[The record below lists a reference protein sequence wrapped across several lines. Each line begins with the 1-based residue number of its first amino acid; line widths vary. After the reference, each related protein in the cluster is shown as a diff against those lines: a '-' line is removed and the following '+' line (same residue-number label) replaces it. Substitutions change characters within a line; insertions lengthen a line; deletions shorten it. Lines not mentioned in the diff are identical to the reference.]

1 MKISN
6 RNYPQTATNY
16 FMNKYF
22 TKLLVALLFVL
33 GTVGAKA
40 QVTVTNPGNTTP
52 GLAASYLSLADA
64 VTALNAQTAISGP
77 VIIAVDP
84 ANPQTAPNGGYTITA
99 LLTGASSTNMVT
111 FEGNANTIT
120 ASAALTAGVL
130 HDAIFE
136 IIGSDFIT
144 IQNFV
149 MNENAANTT
158 TAAGT
163 NNMTEFGVALF
174 YATTTN
180 GAQNITIQNN
190 TIDLNRTY
198 VNTFGIYSNSTH
210 AATTITTSATATTTA
225 GGNSGLKIYGN
236 TITDVN
242 MGIVVVGPTAVADMN
257 TGVDV
262 GGAGLSTGNTITN
275 FGTTTTGLSGYVN
288 VSGTINGILVRNS
301 LGFNVSYNS
310 LTSSSGATGVTAG
323 TLNGIQIPA
332 ASTTAGTT
340 TVTSN
345 INNNTIALTSHVLA
359 GTINGINLPS
369 GYGTLNTTTNINA
382 NNFTTLNHTI
392 AAATGTITAITHLG
406 STTNGPITHSINNN
420 TFTNLTSSSTGS
432 FTFISNSWA
441 RPTGGS
447 SNINNNSIVTAFNKT
462 GAGGTVTL
470 YTSNS
475 TSGATI
481 TETNTGNNFSNITV
495 TGATT
500 IAGWGSTDGGSPTKT
515 VTGNTFNNWT
525 GGTSAIT
532 VLAVSFSGA
541 ATVSGNTITNIT
553 GAGNVT
559 GLSSSGGTQTIS
571 NNTINTLS
579 SSGASAVVTG
589 ISISGGTTQIVSGH
603 TIHTLSASGATSPQV
618 NGILVSSGTT
628 VNLIKNKI
636 YGLSVSGAISTTSP
650 AVNGISLT
658 GGTTVNTYNNL
669 IGELTAPL
677 ANLTDAIRGISVS
690 STSTSTTQNVYYNTV
705 NIIASSTGANFGT
718 TGIFHAASATGTTA
732 ALNLRN
738 NIIVNNSTPAGTG
751 LTVAYRRS
759 VGTAGTLANYANSSN
774 NNLFYAGTPGASN
787 LIYSDGTG
795 SAQTLALYKAGIF
808 TAGTIA
814 PRDNGSVTENPPF
827 LSTSGASANFLHIDP
842 AIATQVESGATA
854 IGGITDDYDGDVRN
868 VSTPDIGADEGTF
881 TLADISGP
889 TISYSVLPNTLCLTA
904 PVLTATITD
913 ASIVNTTAGTR
924 PRLYYK
930 KSGDANTF
938 NDNTNATD
946 GWKYVEATG
955 LGGSPFSFTA
965 DYSLLFTGAPI
976 AGETIQYFVVA
987 QDMAGTPN
995 VGINS
1000 GTFFATPASVA
1011 LTAGAFPL
1019 TGTINSY
1026 SLLAGI
1032 APTGITV
1039 GSGGTYNSLTEAGA
1053 GGLFAA
1059 INAGGLTANTTITVI
1074 SNTTETGA
1082 VALNQLAYGCAG
1094 PYTLTIVP
1102 QTATSPVVSG
1112 TVAGPMINL
1121 NGADNVIFD
1130 GSNNGSSSKD
1140 MTFSNTNTGGSVFQ
1154 FINDATT
1161 NTVKNSIILGVN
1173 SSAASGSIVFSTSTG
1188 SLGNSSN
1195 IINNNDIR
1203 DGATVPVNAIYSS
1216 GTGAALNASNTIS
1229 DNNIFNWTAS
1239 GILVTAT
1246 GTGNSWIVSNNNVY
1260 QTASRTS
1267 TLTAISFA
1275 GGNTHTVSGN
1285 KLYQTTGTIGAAYTG
1300 ISITGATNG
1309 HTVNSN
1315 SIGGAAA
1322 NRSGTALEVTTGST
1336 NLTAILLTVGT
1347 TTATNVN
1354 SNTISN
1360 ISTSTTSTL
1369 SSVFGVSV
1377 TSGNVNIGTGGANT
1391 FGGAA
1396 AVYDTIRNAYDNGI
1410 INNSGSGVV
1419 DIQNNIIGN
1428 VSYYRNAGDRTA
1440 GINVSAGTVTIRNNT
1455 IRDFNVNGTGTA
1467 FSFLPVGILIST
1479 ATSGNLVEGNQVYN
1493 IRNTN
1498 TGTSAYTTAGIVI
1511 SGGVTG
1517 TTVSKNNVYNILGDG
1532 TGTGTSSPRIFG
1544 IYNSSG
1550 SVTYSNNMIGV
1561 GNTAGLESRITG
1573 IEDAGTGTNNYYFN
1587 SVSVTGTNSAGA
1599 NNSYAF
1605 NRSGTAT
1612 VDIKNNIF
1620 SNTRSG
1626 GTGFHVAIANSNAA
1640 ATGWAA
1646 TASNY
1651 NDLYSSTP
1659 STLGQWLGTALANN
1673 RDFTGW
1679 KAAQGAGT
1687 PGSGGD
1693 ANSLNVI
1700 PGFFSA
1706 TNLHIPAATSGPLES
1721 GGTPAGGITSDIDN
1735 DVRPGPAGST
1745 NGGATQVDIGADE
1758 FDGIPASN
1766 MTYVS
1771 STTTQTN
1778 VSNVA
1783 TNTTNQQVIGI
1794 EIVTT
1799 GALNPL
1805 NVTSFTLN
1813 TNGTTNVADI
1823 ANAKLWYTG
1832 TSSTFATT
1840 TQVGSTV
1847 AAPNGSFPITATQAL
1862 AEGTNYFWLTYD
1874 VPCSATATN
1883 VIDAECNSLTVGS
1896 AQTPTVQA
1904 PAGSRTIVTGPLSG
1918 TYTVG
1923 GGGAYATLTDAIAD
1937 VNTKG
1942 LAGNTTFSIL
1952 NSLTEAGTMTI
1963 NQWTECGAGN
1973 YTLTIKPAA
1982 ATTPT
1987 ISTSSTTAV
1996 LKLNGADRVIID
2008 GSNNGSTSRD
2018 MTISNTNTGTS
2029 SAVIWVASA
2038 SASDGANNNIIKNCN
2053 LTGNATT
2060 TTLMGIFQGG
2070 TASISTT
2077 GSALTNNAS
2086 NTYQNNQV
2094 TLVQYGVFVRGVDAA
2109 TLGTGLQVIQNTIG
2123 TPANGFGFTGVTVQ
2137 YQTAALIESNEIQ
2150 NQVQASTANSGGV
2163 IILDNQNSTISKNNI
2178 HNLNYTGSSTGK
2190 MVGIHTSSAT
2200 YNVVGS
2206 PSNLTISNN
2215 IIYDLKSTATST
2227 SWNTS
2232 GISNGGGYGDK
2243 YYYNTVYLTG
2253 SLSGT
2258 GGTGGSACFA
2268 NGNGLT
2274 STNADA
2280 LDLRNNVFAM
2290 TGTSVAA
2297 ATLYAHYTTRTS
2309 LAGFTLNYNS
2319 LFVNATAPAVGHYGR
2334 FNAVNYTTF
2343 ANWQAVA
2350 GEANS
2355 IGVNPLLNSATNLRP
2370 GLGSLLLNAGTPVT
2384 VLDDI
2389 TGFTRSVAMPTIGA
2403 YEQASDGTA
2412 PTITYTPL
2420 TIDCSTGD
2428 RLLAGVTI
2436 ADPSMVHTAG
2446 ALQPRVYF
2454 RKNAGTWFSSQGTL
2468 MTGNGTSGTWDFTIS
2483 AATMGGLTS
2492 ADVIDY
2498 YVIAQ
2503 DQAGVPNIGSN
2514 PAAGLVATDVNTVTT
2529 HPTSPNSTT
2538 VGTTLNGTYTVGGA
2552 GNYPTLTAAINVYNT
2567 GCLTGAVIFNLLDA
2581 SYSAGETFPIS
2592 INSNATASATN
2603 TLTIRPTQP
2612 ATVVSGNGTGSLI
2625 TLNGADYVT
2634 IDGRVGGAGASQL
2647 TITNTNATGS
2657 AITFIND
2664 ATNNSVIYSALK
2676 SDNTSTGVVNFL
2688 GTTGTTGNDIN
2699 TIDNCNI
2706 GPNAA
2711 NPIYCIYSLGSNASL
2726 DNSSITISNNNIF
2739 DYFSASLASAGM
2751 NINSFS
2757 SGWTITNNNFYQTAT
2772 RTTTVSN
2779 QHSGVFISNS
2789 GTGYTI
2795 SGNSIGG
2802 STAGAGGTAW
2812 TIAGA
2817 FTNRFVGISVSAGAT
2832 ATTSIQGNTIANF
2845 NVNTTSSATTANGNF
2860 SGIWVSGGNA
2870 NIGTT
2875 TGNTI
2880 GSGTGTGSITVTL
2893 QTNTGGT
2900 ANMISYSGAG
2910 TADIRNNT
2918 IGSINLVGAT
2928 TSIGQGINGI
2938 YVSGGTPTIIGN
2950 TIGSNGTANSINS
2963 LTAATVTQS
2972 LHGIQVTSGVT
2983 TGTSVA
2989 ITGNT
2994 IANMNQSST
3003 GTSAVIR
3010 GIIYSGTVQADIS
3023 SNIIHDITGASA
3035 NTTVAGGATA
3045 VQGICYTGTSP
3056 AGGTISLNE
3065 VYAIRA
3071 TNTGAVQNNPTGIG
3085 YSNPSNGVI
3094 FRNKIYDI
3102 TNASTMAVATT
3113 PPTAIGLLLRA
3124 ALGSGVTV
3132 SNNMISL
3139 GNGQTTN
3146 TEFIGIINSFNTNTL
3161 FLYHNTVNIEG
3172 AAAAG
3177 ALPSFGFLRG
3187 DNSAAS
3193 AITSAVDLRNN
3204 IFNNSRTG
3212 GTGIHYAIG
3221 NNYGNAASSA
3231 TGWPATASNYNAL
3244 NGSGGI
3250 GYWNTTQN
3258 FAGWKAASGG
3268 DANSISAYPIT
3279 FVNTAVGDLHLNMGV
3294 TATPYE
3300 SGGGTGTGIT
3310 IDYDN
3315 DARPG
3320 PAGSV
3325 NGGATAPDMGADEF
3339 DGVPLDLFVPA
3350 ITYTPLTNTSCLTN
3364 RPFTASAT
3372 DNSGINGTIGTRP
3385 RIYYKRSTDG
3395 NVWNDNTNGTDGW
3408 KYTEATNGSSPF
3420 AFVID
3425 YSLLN
3430 GGTGVILGNTVQY
3443 FVVAQDLAST
3453 PNVAINSG
3461 TFAATPASVALTGAA
3476 FPIGGTINSYTIV
3489 TGLNTTLTV
3498 GAAGDYPTLT
3508 GATGL
3513 FNAINANGLLGNT
3526 TVNILD
3532 ASVTETGAIALNQI
3546 QDGGCTLNS
3555 YTLLIKPNAAVT
3567 ATLTGTL
3574 NNAALV
3580 RILSNNVTI
3589 DGSNSGGVT
3598 RDLTITNTST
3608 TGPSVLLFGSTGTT
3622 PITNSTVKNSI
3633 VINGSNT
3640 ASAIVVSDAVTLGN
3654 PGYFNNITIQNN
3666 SIQQAFIGVFAN
3678 AATVAGNGSGTLMTG
3693 NDLNTAGANS
3703 IRLVGLYAQG
3713 VDGVTIT
3720 NNNIANISN
3729 ANAESPRGIWLA
3741 TGTNAG
3747 TVSGN
3752 NISTLANT
3760 NTGAFNVTGIYITPG
3775 STASAITVN
3784 NNTITGLTNAGTG
3797 TTFGGIITTSPNTN
3811 VTNNTISTLT
3821 QDGAGSANFA
3831 SGILQSGASNSTLS
3845 GNTVSAITSS
3855 TSCSAAGIVI
3865 LGSSTGM
3872 NILRNRVS
3880 NIKNTSATGWG
3891 SSGIFLGSSSTT
3903 ANTNVF
3909 NNLIYD
3915 VASFGFDDVDFT
3927 DNGYGIVVNSGGG
3940 YNIRFN
3946 SVNMNTD
3953 QTAVAGRPSAINI
3966 GAAVTTA
3973 ASLDIRNNI
3982 FANTQTTGNRYAI
3995 ISEAANTVFSS
4006 INYNDYY
4013 STGTAI
4019 GYNGAIEYA
4028 NLAALQGYTTQDA
4041 NSLAGDPL
4049 FTSPTNLNLLAASP
4063 MIGTG
4068 TTIAGVTNDY
4078 VNSTRNSPPSIGAY
4092 ENKIVV
4098 SAQTF
4103 LQGTYNTTSLR
4114 HNDVTAAWAAV
4125 LNANALAQPYN
4136 TVPFGNYAGTES
4148 VTAGFFTST
4157 GATTDIVDWV
4167 LIELRDAVTPAT
4179 IVTRRAAFI
4188 REDGLIVDLDGVSPV
4203 SLRGFNAGNYFINI
4217 RHRNHLGVRSAAT
4230 QLIDGSAVVPT
4241 PYNFSSA
4248 QAQAFQNGAVLT
4260 NPAQAPLAGS
4270 KFGMWGGNANNTN
4283 TNVRFTGLNN
4293 DAAAILA
4300 ALGGNQAGVLSNVY
4314 NIADLNLNGTVRYTG
4329 LNNDPAVL
4337 LSVLSAV
4344 QSAVY
4349 NQH

>member
-1 MKISN
+1 M
-6 RNYPQTATNY
+6 R
-16 FMNKYF
+16 
-22 TKLLVALLFVL
+22 KLCLLL
-33 GTVGAKA
+33 LTVCFAAFANA

-52 GLAASYLSLADA
+52 GLAATYGSLAAAITD
-64 VTALNAQTAISGP
+64 LNLQTAISGP
-77 VIIAVDP
+77 VTITLDP
-84 ANPQTAPNGGYTITA
+84 ANPQTTPVGGYSITA
-99 LLTGASSTNMVT
+99 ILTGASAVNTVT
-111 FEGNANTIT
+111 FEGSGNTIT
-120 ASAALTAGVL
+120 AFTPQASGIL

-149 MNENAANTT
+149 MQENAANTT

-163 NNMTEFGVALF
+163 NNMTEWGVALL
-174 YATTTN
+174 YASTTN

-198 VNTFGIYSNSTH
+198 QNTFGIYSNSTH
-210 AATTITTSATATTTA
+210 TATTVTTSATATTTA
-225 GGNSGLKIYGN
+225 GGNSGLKIYTN

-257 TGVDV
+257 TGVDI
-262 GGAGLSTGNTITN
+262 GGAGAGTGNTITN
-275 FGTTTTGLSGYVN
+275 FGTTTTGVSGYAN
-288 VSGTINGILVRNS
+288 LSITINGILIRNS

-310 LTSSSGATGVTAG
+310 LTSSSGAAGVTAG

-332 ASTTAGTT
+332 ASTTGGTT
-340 TVTSN
+340 TVSSS
-345 INNNTIALTSHVLA
+345 INNNTLALTSHVLA
-359 GTINGINLPS
+359 GAINGINLPS
-369 GYGTLNTTTNINA
+369 GYGTLNTTITINA

-392 AAATGTITAITHLG
+392 AAATGTITAITQSG
-406 STTNGPITHSINNN
+406 STTNGPITHSISNN

-432 FTFISNSWA
+432 FTFISNNWA
-441 RPTGGS
+441 RPTGGTG
-447 SNINNNSIVTAFNKT
+447 NINNNSIVTAFNKT
-462 GAGGTVTL
+462 GAGGTLTL
-470 YTSNS
+470 YNSNS

-481 TETNTGNNFSNITV
+481 NEINTGNNFSNITV

-500 IAGWGSTDGGSPTKT
+500 IAGWASTDGGSPTKT
-515 VTGNTFNNWT
+515 VTGNTFNNWS

-532 VLAVSFSGA
+532 ALSVSFSGA
-541 ATVSGNTITNIT
+541 ASVSGNTITNIT
-553 GAGNVT
+553 GTGNVT
-559 GLSSSGGTQTIS
+559 GLASSGGTQTIS
-571 NNTINTLS
+571 NNTINSLS
-579 SSGASAVVTG
+579 SSGASGVVIG

-628 VNLIKNKI
+628 VNLFKNKI

-677 ANLTDAIRGISVS
+677 ASLTDAIRGISVS
-690 STSTSTTQNVYYNTV
+690 STSTTTTQNVYYNSV
-705 NIIASSTGANFGT
+705 NVSATSTGANFGT
-718 TGIFHAASATGTTA
+718 TGIFHAASATATTA
-732 ALNLRN
+732 TLNLRN
-738 NIIVNNSTPAGTG
+738 NILVNNSTPAGTG
-751 LTVAYRRS
+751 VVTVFRRS
-759 VGTAGTLANYANSSN
+759 AAATLGNYGTASN
-774 NNLFYAGTPGASN
+774 NNDFYTTTGSVMH
-787 LIYSDGTG
+787 DGTT
-795 SAQTLALYKAGIF
+795 AFNIAAFKA
-808 TAGTIA
+808 AVA
-814 PRDNGSVTENPPF
+814 PRDATSFSEDPEF
-827 LSTSGASANFLHIDP
+827 QSTSGANANFLKYRTDVSKQI
-842 AIATQVESGATA
+842 ESGAVNIATF
-854 IGGITDDYDGDVRN
+854 TDDYAGTIRQGN
-868 VSTPDIGADEGTF
+868 GGYTGTGTAPDIGAWELEGIGLDLAGPVITYT
-881 TLADISGP
+881 TLI
-889 TISYSVLPNTLCLTA
+889 NTLCLTA

-913 ASIVNTTAGTR
+913 PSVVNTTAGTR

-938 NDNTNATD
+938 NDNTNGTD
-946 GWKYVEATG
+946 GWKYVEAAG
-955 LGGSPFSFTA
+955 VGGSPFSFTA
-965 DYSLLFTGAPI
+965 DYSLLFTGAPV

-987 QDMAGTPN
+987 QDQAGTPN

-1000 GTFFATPASVA
+1000 GIFNATPVSVA

-1026 SLLAGI
+1026 SILAGI

-1229 DNNIFNWTAS
+1229 DNNIFNWTGS
-1239 GILVTAT
+1239 GILVSST
-1246 GTGNSWIVSNNNVY
+1246 GAGNSWAISNNNVY
-1260 QTASRTS
+1260 QTAARTS
-1267 TLTAISFA
+1267 TLIAISLA

-1309 HTVNSN
+1309 HTISSN

-1322 NRSGTALEVTTGST
+1322 NRSGTALEVTSSST
-1336 NLTAILLTVGT
+1336 NLTAILLSVGT

-1354 SNTISN
+1354 SNTVSN

-1377 TSGNVNIGTGGANT
+1377 TGGNVNIGTGGANT

-1410 INNSGSGVV
+1410 ITNSGTGVV

-1440 GINVSAGTVTIRNNT
+1440 GINISAGTATIRNNT
-1455 IRDFNVNGTGTA
+1455 IRDFNVYGTGTA

-1479 ATSGNLVEGNQVYN
+1479 ATSGNLVEGNQIYN

-1511 SGGVTG
+1511 SGAVTG
-1517 TTVSKNNVYNILGDG
+1517 TTVSKNNIYNILGDG

-1605 NRSGTAT
+1605 NRSGLAT

-1651 NDLYSSTP
+1651 NDLYTSTP

-1693 ANSLNVI
+1693 ANSFNVI
-1700 PGFFSA
+1700 PGFVSA

-1721 GGTPAGGITSDIDN
+1721 GGTPAGGITTDIDN
-1735 DVRPGPAGST
+1735 DTRPGPSGST

-1766 MTYVS
+1766 MTYIS
-1771 STTTQTN
+1771 STTTQAN

-1952 NSLTEAGTMTI
+1952 NSLTEAGAMTI
-1963 NQWTECGAGN
+1963 TQWTECGAGN

-2008 GSNNGSTSRD
+2008 GSNNGSASRD

-2077 GSALTNNAS
+2077 GSALTNNAA

-2094 TLVQYGVFVRGVDAA
+2094 TLVQYGIFVRGVDAA

-2137 YQTAALIESNEIQ
+2137 FQTAALIESNEIQ

-2319 LFVNATAPAVGHYGR
+2319 LYVNATAPAVGHYGR

-2370 GLGSLLLNAGTPVT
+2370 GLGSPLLNAGTPLS

-2389 TGFTRSVAMPTIGA
+2389 TGFTRSVATPTIGA
-2403 YEQASDGTA
+2403 YEQAVDGTP

-2420 TIDCSTGD
+2420 TLSCSTGD

-2436 ADPSMVHTAG
+2436 ADPSTVPTAG
-2446 ALQPRVYF
+2446 ALQPRVYY

-2538 VGTTLNGTYTVGGA
+2538 VGTTLNGTYTVGGG

-2567 GCLTGAVIFNLLDA
+2567 GCLTGAVLFNLLDA

-2612 ATVVSGNGTGSLI
+2612 ATVISGSGAGSLI

-2664 ATNNSVIYSALK
+2664 ATNNNVIYSALK

-2688 GTTGTTGNDIN
+2688 GTTGTTGNDNN

-2706 GPNAA
+2706 GPNAV
-2711 NPIYCIYSLGSNASL
+2711 NPIYGIYSLGSNASL

-2739 DYFSASLASAGM
+2739 DYFSAASASAGM

-2772 RTTTVSN
+2772 RTSTASN

-2789 GTGYTI
+2789 GTGYIIT
-2795 SGNSIGG
+2795 GNSIGG
-2802 STAGAGGTAW
+2802 STTGAGGTAW

-2817 FTNRFVGISVSAGAT
+2817 FTNRFVGISVSADAT

-2860 SGIWVSGGNA
+2860 SGIWVSGGSA

-2880 GSGTGTGSITVTL
+2880 GSGTGNGSITVTL

-2918 IGSINLVGAT
+2918 VGSINLVGTT

-2994 IANMNQSST
+2994 IANMNQAST

-3010 GIIYSGTVQADIS
+3010 GIIYSGTVQANIS

-3056 AGGTISLNE
+3056 AGATISLNE

-3071 TNTGAVQNNPTGIG
+3071 TNTGAVQTNPTGIG

-3094 FRNKIYDI
+3094 TRNKIYDI

-3113 PPTAIGLLLRA
+3113 PPTAIGLLIRA
-3124 ALGSGVTV
+3124 ALGSGVTI

-3146 TEFIGIINSFNTNTL
+3146 TQFMGIINSFITNTN
-3161 FLYHNTVNIEG
+3161 FVYNNTVNIEG

-3177 ALPSFGFLRG
+3177 ALPSFCFMRG
-3187 DNSAAS
+3187 DNSATS
-3193 AITSAVDLRNN
+3193 AITSTVDIRNN
-3204 IFNNSRTG
+3204 IFNNTRTG

-3231 TGWPATASNYNAL
+3231 VGWAAGASNYNAL
-3244 NGSGGI
+3244 NGSGAT
-3250 GYWNTTQN
+3250 GYWNTSTN
-3258 FAGWKAASGG
+3258 FAGWQAASAG
-3268 DANSISAYPIT
+3268 DANSFAGVTVT
-3279 FVNTAVGDLHLNMGV
+3279 FVNSAAGNLHLNMGV
-3294 TATPYE
+3294 TPTQLE
-3300 SGGGTGTGIT
+3300 SGGTAGTGIT
-3310 IDYDN
+3310 VDYDN

-3339 DGVPLDLFVPA
+3339 DGVPLDLFAPG
-3350 ITYTPLTNTSCLTN
+3350 ITYVALTNTTCTAN
-3364 RPFTASAT
+3364 RPFTASAS
-3372 DNSGINGTIGTRP
+3372 DNSGINVTVGTRP

-3395 NVWNDNTNGTDGW
+3395 NVWNDNTSGTDGW
-3408 KYTEATNGSSPF
+3408 KYAEASNAVSPF
-3420 AFVID
+3420 TFTID

-3430 GGTGVILGNTVQY
+3430 GGTGVTVGNNVQY
-3443 FVVAQDLAST
+3443 FVVAQDLAAT

-3461 TFAATPASVALTGAA
+3461 TFAAAPASVALTAGA
-3476 FPIGGTINSYTIV
+3476 FPIGGTINNYSIT

-3498 GAAGDYPTLT
+3498 GAAGNYTSLT
-3508 GATGL
+3508 GAAGL
-3513 FNAINANGLLGNT
+3513 FNAINTNGLVGNT

-3532 ASVTETGAIALNQI
+3532 ASVTETGAVALNQI

-3555 YTLLIKPNAAVT
+3555 YSLVIKPNTGVT

-3574 NNAALV
+3574 NNNALV
-3580 RILSNNVTI
+3580 RILSSNVTI
-3589 DGSNSGGVT
+3589 DGSNSGGTT

-3608 TGPSVLLFGSTGTT
+3608 TGPSVMLFGSTGTT
-3622 PITNSTVKNSI
+3622 PIANSTVKNSI
-3633 VINGSNT
+3633 IINGSNT
-3640 ASAIVVSDAVTLGN
+3640 SSAIFVSDAATPGN
-3654 PGYFNNITIQNN
+3654 PGYFNNITVQNN
-3666 SIQQAFIGVFAN
+3666 SIQLAFIGVFAN
-3678 AATVAGNGSGTLMTG
+3678 AATVAGNGSGTLFTG

-3713 VDGVTIT
+3713 VDGVTIS
-3720 NNNIANISN
+3720 NNNIANMSN
-3729 ANAESPRGIWLA
+3729 ANAESPRAIWLA

-3752 NISTLANT
+3752 NISTLTAT
-3760 NTGAFNVTGIYITPG
+3760 NTGAFNATGIYVTPG
-3775 STASAITVN
+3775 STATAINVS
-3784 NNTITGLTNAGTG
+3784 NNTISTLSSAGTG
-3797 TTFGGIITTSPNTN
+3797 TTFGGIVTTSPNTN
-3811 VTNNTISTLT
+3811 ITNNTISGIS
-3821 QDGAGSANFA
+3821 QPSGGSSSAFA
-3831 SGILQSGASNSTLS
+3831 AGILQSGASNSSIS
-3845 GNTVSAITSS
+3845 GNTISNVSSAVS
-3855 TSCSAAGIVI
+3855 TTASGINI
-3865 LGSSTGM
+3865 QGASTGVNVFRN
-3872 NILRNRVS
+3872 NIS
-3880 NIKNTSATGWG
+3880 NIKNTSTTGWG
-3891 SSGIFLGSSSTT
+3891 SNGIMLASSSTT
-3903 ANTNVF
+3903 ANTNVY
-3909 NNLIYD
+3909 NNVIYD
-3915 VASFGFDDVDFT
+3915 VASDGFNGVDAT
-3927 DNGYGIVVNSGGG
+3927 DNGYGIMVQSGGG

-3946 SVNMNTD
+3946 SIHLNTD
-3953 QTAVAGRPSAINI
+3953 QPDVAGRSGAINI
-3966 GAAVTTA
+3966 AATVTTA
-3973 ASLDIRNNI
+3973 ASLDIRDNI
-3982 FANTQTTGNRYAI
+3982 FANTQTLGGRYAI
-3995 ISEAANTVFSS
+3995 VSAAANTVFSS

-4013 STGTAI
+4013 SAGAVGYDGTT
-4019 GYNGAIEYA
+4019 EYA
-4028 NLAALQGYTTQDA
+4028 NLAAWQGASGGDA
-4041 NSLAGDPL
+4041 NSVAVNPL
-4049 FTSPTNLNLLAASP
+4049 FTSPTNLSLQPTSTV
-4063 MIGTG
+4063 IGAG
-4068 TTIAGVTNDY
+4068 VTIAGVTNDY
-4078 VNSTRNSPPSIGAY
+4078 TNATRNNPPSMGAY
-4092 ENKIVV
+4092 EDRIVFSAKI
-4098 SAQTF
+4098 F
-4103 LQGTYNTTSLR
+4103 LQGAYNAGLGQHRANTAQWTTA
-4114 HNDVTAAWAAV
+4114 T
-4125 LNANALAQPYN
+4125 NAGALTQPY
-4136 TVPFGNYAGTES
+4136 TGAPYSYAGTES
-4148 VTAGFFTST
+4148 VSSGFFANT
-4157 GATTDIVDWV
+4157 GATNDPMDWV
-4167 LIELRDAVTPAT
+4167 LLELRDATTPT
-4179 IVTRRAAFI
+4179 TVISRRAAII
-4188 REDGLIVDLDGVSPV
+4188 REDGMIVDVDGTSSVSF
-4203 SLRGFNAGNYFINI
+4203 RGIASGNYFVVI
-4217 RHRNHLGVRSAAT
+4217 RHRNHLGVRSGTT
-4230 QLIDGSAVVPT
+4230 QLVDGNATAPAT
-4241 PYNFSSA
+4241 YDFTTA
-4248 QAQAFQNGAVLT
+4248 QAQALQDGTILTNAAMAQNGSVFML
-4260 NPAQAPLAGS
+4260 
-4270 KFGMWGGNANNTN
+4270 WGGNVNQDVY
-4283 TNVRFTGLNN
+4283 VRATTQTIPPPLKPS
-4293 DAAAILA
+4293 DVAAILTILGGDA
-4300 ALGGNQAGVLSNVY
+4300 NATGGYTPGDVNLDGYTRATTQTLPPPAKPSDGAIILSTPLGGNGNATRQEHKV
-4314 NIADLNLNGTVRYTG
+4314 
-4329 LNNDPAVL
+4329 NN
-4337 LSVLSAV
+4337 
-4344 QSAVY
+4344 
-4349 NQH
+4349 